1 MTQPTDQR
9 AGAVV
14 VGALHDELANRDN
27 TVAHSKKDRPILI
40 PRCIRRAWF
49 TEPRETKQ

>member
-14 VGALHDELANRDN
+14 VPGALHDELANWDN
-27 TVAHSKKDRPILI
+27 TVAHSRKDRPILI
-40 PRCIRRAWF
+40 PRCTI
-49 TEPRETKQ
+49 